1 MISRFWFVLP
11 NFITQRGVHHIL
23 IVALHLFI
31 HQSDLSRAWKWTKS
45 GRKERERKW
54 YWVLDVAESGE
65 VKDNISLWVSELG
78 TGDKYKEQGEL
89 MFFFLE
95 K

>member
-1 MISRFWFVLP
+1 M
-11 NFITQRGVHHIL
+11 
-23 IVALHLFI
+23 
-31 HQSDLSRAWKWTKS
+31 
-45 GRKERERKW
+45 
-54 YWVLDVAESGE
+54 AESGE